1 MSCSRWAYRSSARAP
16 LYVFRSANGRL
27 LMKSKRLEMLCRKLS
42 NVCTRVKARMP
53 LLRQLEFAFRSTDI
67 LSVGQPGVSPGEL
80 VESAGK
86 MPAGPTAETA
96 VLLQTEDRKSTP
108 LNSSH
113 RCISYAVF
121 CLKKKKTT
129 K

>member
-27 LMKSKRLEMLCRKLS
+27 LMKSKRLETLCRKLS
-42 NVCTRVKARMP
+42 NVCTRVKALMP

-80 VESAGK
+80 VSVAQALRL
-86 MPAGPTAETA
+86 PDPETA
-96 VLLQTEDRKSTP
+96 TGAVALQTQ
-108 LNSSH
+108 
-113 RCISYAVF
+113 A
-121 CLKKKKTT
+121 
-129 K
+129 